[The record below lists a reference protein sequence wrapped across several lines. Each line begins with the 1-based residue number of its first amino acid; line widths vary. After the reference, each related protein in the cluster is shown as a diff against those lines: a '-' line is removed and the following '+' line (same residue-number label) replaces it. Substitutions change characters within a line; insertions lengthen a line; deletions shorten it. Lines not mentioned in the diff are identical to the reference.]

1 MFILLPAIT
10 TGLYQFS
17 ITIGTLLAAIILNA
31 TQGRLNH
38 SSWRIPIA
46 IQFLWAAIL
55 SDGMLLLPESPR
67 FLLYKG
73 RSE

>member
-1 MFILLPAIT
+1 VFILAIT
-10 TGLYQFS
+10 TGLYKFS
-17 ITIGTLLAAIILNA
+17 ITVGALLAAIILNA
-31 TQGRLNH
+31 TQGRFNH

-55 SDGMLLLPESPR
+55 SGGMLLLPESPR